1 MPVKDYH
8 LHKFQI
14 LSSQESILDEIFRT
28 ANSVSEEAF
37 FKGNRLWSIAENMEH
52 LRISFHKSWQLIF
65 IPKFIL
71 KWKFGKPVHASLPYE
86 QLEQVYRQKLAAGAR
101 AQGVYVPQLK
111 PGQYTKAQLME
122 RLRKSS
128 NRYLDEIRYYW
139 EDEHIDQYQIPHP
152 ILGTITARE
161 LMYFNIFHCWIHFNA
176 IRRQKESAY

>member
-28 ANSVSEEAF
+28 AQSVSADAF
-37 FKGNRLWSIAENMEH
+37 FKGNKRWSVAENMEH
-52 LRISFHKSWQLIF
+52 LRICFNKSWQGIV

-71 KWKFGKPVHASLPYE
+71 KWKFGKPGHSSLPYE
-86 QLEQVYRQKLAAGAR
+86 ELEQVYRQKLEAGAK
-101 AQGVYVPQLK
+101 ATGIYVPQLK
-111 PGQYTKAQLME
+111 DGQLSKEQIIE

-139 EDEHIDQYQIPHP
+139 EDEHIDQYQLPHP
-152 ILGTITARE
+152 VLGNITARE
-161 LMYFNIFHCWIHFNA
+161 LMYFNIFHCWMHFNS